1 MANLNEVVSFIT
13 KCSDEERESIVEALN
28 IQRRIANN
36 RATSQ
41 LHIGARVSFM
51 SRKGRG
57 LIEGTVTKINK
68 KTVKLD
74 CGNQGQW
81 SVSPTFLTLV
91 DRCNN
96 GEQIMD

>member
-13 KCSDEERESIVEALN
+13 KCSEEERESIVEALN
-28 IQRRIANN
+28 IQRRVANN
-36 RATSQ
+36 KATSK
-41 LHIGARVSFM
+41 LHRVSFT

-74 CGNQGQW
+74 CGDQGRW
-81 SVSPTFLTLV
+81 TVSPTFLTLV

-96 GEQIMD
+96 GEQLMD

>member
-1 MANLNEVVSFIT
+1 MSNLNEVVSFIT
-13 KCSDEERESIVEALN
+13 KCSDEERESIVAALN

-36 RATSQ
+36 RATNQ
-41 LHIGARVSFM
+41 LHLGARVSFT

-74 CGNQGQW
+74 CGDQGRW
-81 SVSPTFLTLV
+81 SVSPTFLTL
-91 DRCNN
+91 
-96 GEQIMD
+96 IK